1 MLRNLTRT
9 ADSGGSN
16 HVPRPRFGFVMVT
29 AWLFLLALLPMNEP
43 LMYVISAE
51 RSREKSQEKESRRK
65 SGKKLR
71 GEKKFDE
78 GKIVHKICRHLLG
91 SVRQRDGHF

>member
-1 MLRNLTRT
+1 
-9 ADSGGSN
+9 
-16 HVPRPRFGFVMVT
+16 MVT
-29 AWLFLLALLPMNEP
+29 AWLCLLALLPINEP

-91 SVRQRDGHF
+91 SVRQRGGHF

>member
-1 MLRNLTRT
+1 MNFTT
-9 ADSGGSN
+9 KHAG
-16 HVPRPRFGFVMVT
+16 
-29 AWLFLLALLPMNEP
+29 NEP

-51 RSREKSQEKESRRK
+51 RSREKSQEKESRKK

-71 GEKKFDE
+71 GEKKFE
-78 GKIVHKICRHLLG
+78 KGKIAHKIFRHLLG